1 MYSMLDFL
9 AILVLFYSVG
19 FVYPNSEWSFVK
31 VFVDTGVVSERHT
44 RIHSYLQSAKLW

>member
-1 MYSMLDFL
+1 MYSMQDFL

-31 VFVDTGVVSERHT
+31 VFVDTRVISERHT